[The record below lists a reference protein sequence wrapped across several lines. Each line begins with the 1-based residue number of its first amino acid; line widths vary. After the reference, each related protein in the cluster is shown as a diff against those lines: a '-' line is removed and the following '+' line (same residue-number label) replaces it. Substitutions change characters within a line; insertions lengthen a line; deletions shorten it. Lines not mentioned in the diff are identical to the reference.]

1 MDRLAYEH
9 KDAQD
14 ALVSKNKR
22 EIKTAQ
28 EKVRAELRNQIDA
41 VKNDQA
47 RAKAEWE
54 RDRKKLL

>member
-1 MDRLAYEH
+1 MDRLAYEQ